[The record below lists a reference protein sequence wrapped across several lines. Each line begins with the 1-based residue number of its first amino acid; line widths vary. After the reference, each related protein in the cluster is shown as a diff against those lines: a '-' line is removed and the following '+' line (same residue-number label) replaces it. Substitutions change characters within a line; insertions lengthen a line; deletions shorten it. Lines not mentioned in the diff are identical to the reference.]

1 MLLDLRHGIRA
12 LRDTPGH
19 SAVVIL
25 ALALAIGANTAI
37 FSVTH
42 AVLLQPLPFRDAER
56 LVALWETHPILGK
69 QEIAAADFEDWRA
82 GTHVFADMAA
92 FTMPGDVDVSLSGG
106 GVDAE
111 QVQGTLASHN
121 LFSLLG
127 IQPQLGRAFVATD
140 DQAGHDRVA
149 ILGHALW
156 QRRFGADPGVIGRSI
171 LLNGESFEVIGVLP
185 ARVQMPDWAEIW
197 LPMSRFPPSA
207 RQARQLHELQAV
219 ARLAPGVS
227 IAQADAD
234 LQRVVARLQRDFPVT
249 NKPTGGLIVPLRREY
264 VGDVQPALVLLTMA
278 VGLVLFIACVNVVHL
293 SLSRAVGRQR
303 DMALRAAL
311 GATRGR
317 LVRQVLAEHLVTGAI
332 AGVLGVILAAL
343 SLDALRHMVGS
354 LLPRAYD
361 VQLDRTTLLVA
372 LTLCGLT
379 MVAAGLAPALHASR
393 VDLVDTLK
401 AEDRGS
407 SGTKTRRLH
416 AILIAAEIALA
427 LMVLVSAGLTAGSFR
442 RVLAINPGF
451 EMGHVLT
458 ARISLVGSR
467 WPSEQAVQRFYE
479 QLLAKIRAVPGVTEA
494 AVVHTA
500 PLVRSGSRFAVQGLP
515 EPAPGH
521 FPVAQFRTVSPG
533 YFATLG
539 QPILEGRAFDDRDV
553 GGPRVVVNR
562 AFVRRFLPRDRAVG
576 QSLLSGLFSSRRSE
590 LPIIGV
596 AADAHDLGL
605 DAVAEPTVYV
615 CGYRTAENVMIR
627 TALDPAA
634 LIEPLR
640 RAVRS
645 LDAEQPIYDARPLD
659 DLFAGR
665 IERRRIL
672 LVLCAA
678 FGVLAL
684 ILALLGVFAVVSRA
698 VADRTREVGVRLAL
712 GAIPRAVLFML
723 IRQQLVPVLTGLATG
738 TLGAALLARTAST
751 LLFGIGTYD
760 VFTYAT
766 ANLLVLTLTIIVTC
780 LAAAQ
785 VLSIDPASAMRHQKR

>member
-1 MLLDLRHGIRA
+1 MLLDLRYAIRN
-12 LRDTPGH
+12 LRDTPVH

-42 AVLLQPLPFRDAER
+42 AVLLQPLPFRDAQR

-69 QEIAAADFEDWRA
+69 LEIAAADYADWRA
-82 GTHVFADMAA
+82 DTHVFEDMAA

-106 GVDAE
+106 GMDAE
-111 QVQGTLASHN
+111 QVQGTLASYN

-127 IQPQLGRAFVATD
+127 IQPQLGRAFTAID
-140 DQAGHDRVA
+140 DQPGHDRVA
-149 ILGHALW
+149 VLGHALW
-156 QRRFGADPGVIGRSI
+156 QRRFGADPHIIGRAI
-171 LLNGESFEVIGVLP
+171 LLNGEPFEVIGVLP
-185 ARVQMPDWAEIW
+185 ARLQMPDWAEVW
-197 LPMSRFPPSA
+197 LPMSRLGPTA

-234 LQRVVARLQRDFPVT
+234 LQHVVTRLQRDFPVT
-249 NKPTGGLIVPLRREY
+249 NRPTGGLIIPLRREY
-264 VGDVQPALVLLTMA
+264 VGDVQPALVLVTMA

-293 SLSRAVGRQR
+293 TLSRAVGRQR

-317 LVRQVLAEHLVTGAI
+317 LLRHVFAEHLVTGVI

-379 MVAAGLAPALHASR
+379 TVAAGLAPALHVSR

-416 AILIAAEIALA
+416 AMLIAAEIALA
-427 LMVLVSAGLTAGSFR
+427 LMVLVSAGLTAGSFQ
-442 RVLAINPGF
+442 RVLAIDPGF
-451 EMGHVLT
+451 TMGHVLT
-458 ARISLVGSR
+458 GRISLVDRR

-479 QLLAKIRAVPGVTEA
+479 QLLAKIRALPGVTEA

-500 PLVRSGSRFAVQGLP
+500 PLVRSGSRFAVQGVP

-521 FPVAQFRTVSPG
+521 FPVAQFRVVSPG
-533 YFATLG
+533 YFATMG
-539 QPILEGRAFDDRDV
+539 QPILEGRAFDDHDV
-553 GGPRVVVNR
+553 GGPRVIVNR
-562 AFVRRFLPRDRAVG
+562 ALVRRFLPRDQAVG
-576 QSLLSGLFSSRRSE
+576 QSLLSGLFTSRRTE

-605 DAVAEPTVYV
+605 DAIAEPTVYV
-615 CGYRTAENVMIR
+615 CGYRTAENIMIR
-627 TALDPAA
+627 TARDPSN
-634 LIEPLR
+634 LIEPVR
-640 RAVRS
+640 RAVLS

-665 IERRRIL
+665 LERRRIL

-698 VADRTREVGVRLAL
+698 VADRTREVGVRIAL

-723 IRQQLVPVLTGLATG
+723 IRQQLVPVLAGLATG
-738 TLGAALLARTAST
+738 TVGAALLARTAST

-760 VFTYAT
+760 LFTYAT
-766 ANLLVLTLTIIVTC
+766 ANLLVLTLTLVVTC
-780 LAAAQ
+780 LAARQ
-785 VLSIDPASAMRHQKR
+785 VLSIDPASAMRHQKW